1 VIRLFI
7 AVVLISLSSQQ
18 AAFAGRAAVRC
29 VQAQLNKLEFGAGAV
44 DGALGPKTRAAYNRL
59 KSEQPDLAFDTKLN
73 RDNAIVLCRELG
85 LAQSRLRLDWPAFLK
100 RFETR
105 YDPGVSAENQKIL
118 NSSVSDA
125 LNKLAKRFKISLA
138 GQFIVLSA
146 IDPRDM
152 RKLVEKTL
160 GGRVD
165 RHAFQKFMTLTCPKT
180 TPIGGFAG
188 GPYIAVCFPKG
199 NPDVKRYNMNKPGT
213 GNRNRDLLN
222 DVVFHEVIHVAQR
235 QFAGYSG
242 RKPSKGRISKMGPEW
257 LIEGVAEVLTQL
269 ALSPEVK
276 LKPRMAALKVMAGGP
291 SADISKY
298 NAYDARKKD
307 RDGLYI
313 QGVLASYH
321 LARIAGDHALLNFYR
336 DIGNGLT
343 WQQSFKTNFK
353 LTPEQFYAVF
363 AES

>member
-1 VIRLFI
+1 VIRIFI
-7 AVVLISLSSQQ
+7 AVVLILLSSQQ
-18 AAFAGRAAVRC
+18 AAFADRAAVRC
-29 VQAQLNKLEFGAGAV
+29 VQAQLNKLEFDAGAV
-44 DGALGPKTRAAYNRL
+44 DGALGPKTRAAFNRL
-59 KSEQPDLAFDTKLN
+59 KTRQPDLVFDTKLN

-85 LAQSRLRLDWPAFLK
+85 LAQSRLRLDWPGFLK

-105 YDPGVSAENQKIL
+105 YDPAVSVENRKIL
-118 NSSVSDA
+118 SSSVSDA
-125 LNKLAKRFKISLA
+125 LNKLAKRFKVSLA

-160 GGRVD
+160 GGRID
-165 RHAFQKFMTLTCPKT
+165 RHEFQKFMNLTCSKT

-199 NPDVKRYNMNKPGT
+199 NPDVKRYTMNKPGN
-213 GNRNRDLLN
+213 GNRKRDLLD

-235 QFAGYSG
+235 QLSGYSG
-242 RKPSKGRISKMGPEW
+242 RKPSKGKISKMGPEW
-257 LIEGVAEVLTQL
+257 LIEGAAEILTQL
-269 ALSPEVK
+269 ALSPDMD
-276 LKPRMAALKVMAGGP
+276 LKSRMAGLKFVAGGP
-291 SADISKY
+291 SGDISKY

-307 RDGLYI
+307 RDSLYI

-321 LARIAGDHALLNFYR
+321 LTRIAGDRALLNFYR
-336 DIGNGLT
+336 DIGNGMT
-343 WQQSFKTNFK
+343 WQKSFKANFK